1 MHNGFDKKKYDQQY
15 VQEKYYRVHILL
27 AKRYK
32 EPLTIKAKESGS
44 LRAYIQ
50 KLIDRDLEEHPIN
63 YEQQIN
69 IDHEKE

>member
-15 VQEKYYRVHILL
+15 VQEKYYRIHILL

-63 YEQQIN
+63 YEQQTN
-69 IDHEKE
+69 IDHGEE

>member
-1 MHNGFDKKKYDQQY
+1 MHKDFNQKKYIQQY

-63 YEQQIN
+63 YKQQTN
-69 IDHEKE
+69 IDHGKE

>member
-1 MHNGFDKKKYDQQY
+1 MHKDFNQKKYIQQY

-27 AKRYK
+27 AKKYK

-50 KLIDRDLEEHPIN
+50 KLIDKDLEEHPVT
-63 YEQQIN
+63 YEQQLN
-69 IDHEKE
+69 NYHEKE

>member
-32 EPLTIKAKESGS
+32 EPLTVKAKEKGS

-50 KLIDRDLEEHPIN
+50 MLIDRDLEEHPVTH
-63 YEQQIN
+63 EQQIN
-69 IDHEKE
+69 IDHGKE

>member
-32 EPLTIKAKESGS
+32 EPLTVKAKEYGS

-50 KLIDRDLEEHPIN
+50 MLIDRDLEEHPVKH
-63 YEQQIN
+63 EQQIN

>member
-32 EPLTIKAKESGS
+32 EPLTVKAKESGS

-50 KLIDRDLEEHPIN
+50 MLIDRDLEEHPVKN
-63 YEQQIN
+63 EQQIN
-69 IDHEKE
+69 IDHGKE